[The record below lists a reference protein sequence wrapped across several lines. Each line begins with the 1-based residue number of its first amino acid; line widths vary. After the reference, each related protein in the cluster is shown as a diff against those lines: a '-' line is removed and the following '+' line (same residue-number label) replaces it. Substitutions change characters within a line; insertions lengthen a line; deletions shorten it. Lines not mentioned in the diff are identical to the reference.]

1 GIFFDWKN
9 QADSIING
17 VRLSDEERARSRVML
32 VDASHKHH
40 PAASALFVAQAH
52 AVDDRIRLIFPVK
65 ENPDHAN
72 Y

>member
-32 VDASHKHH
+32 VDASHKVI
-40 PAASALFVAQAH
+40 ASSDAQSH
-52 AVDDRIRLIFPVK
+52 LGQNVDLK
-65 ENPDHAN
+65 LKAGQASG
-72 Y
+72 YSAQ